1 MNHAGQNRRTGAVW
15 TLAVLLL
22 IQGLGGLAGGASLA
36 AAPSGRI
43 MRMSTSLLSGSP
55 FHDYLIP
62 GFILGIVLGVVPII
76 VLAALMLR
84 RPWSWYGS
92 FTVGCALIVWLIVE
106 YLIIGFAALQ
116 VAFGVVGVLILLVAL
131 VPSVRRYCGLH
142 PIM

>member
-1 MNHAGQNRRTGAVW
+1 MNRVGQNRRTGAVW

-43 MRMSTSLLSGSP
+43 MHMPVSLLGGSP
-55 FHDYLIP
+55 FPDYLIP
-62 GFILGIVLGVVPII
+62 GFILGIVLGVLPLI

-84 RPWSWYGS
+84 RAWSWYGA
-92 FTVGCALIVWLIVE
+92 FTVGCALIIWLIVE
-106 YLIIGFAALQ
+106 YLIIGFAGLQ
-116 VAFGVVGVLILLVAL
+116 VAFGIVAVLILLVAL